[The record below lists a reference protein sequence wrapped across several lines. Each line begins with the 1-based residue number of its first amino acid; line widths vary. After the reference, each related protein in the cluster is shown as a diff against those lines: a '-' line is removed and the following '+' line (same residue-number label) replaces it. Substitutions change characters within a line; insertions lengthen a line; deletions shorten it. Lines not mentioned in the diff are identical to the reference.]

1 MKFSTKELVTMAVFG
16 ALWGAVEISLGSV
29 LKALH
34 LPFNGAFLATAGLAI
49 ALTGRL
55 FVPRRGATLFVGVI
69 ATLLKLFSIGGVVI
83 GPMIGILSEALLA
96 EVALSLLGR
105 PSRVAFLIAGALG
118 VCWTVVQPF
127 FTGALLFGRDMV
139 EVWLELVE
147 QGSRLLGLAPGA
159 AVWIVVALVA
169 LHALLGAFG
178 GWLAWEAGKQLNVR
192 LSGDVVFQNR

>member
-1 MKFSTKELVTMAVFG
+1 MNFSTKELVMVAVFG

-34 LPFNGAFLATAGLAI
+34 LPFNGALLAAAGLAI

-69 ATLLKLFSIGGVVI
+69 ATLLKLFSIGGVVV

-96 EVALSLLGR
+96 ELALSLFR
-105 PSRVAFLIAGALG
+105 KPSRVAFLLAGALG
-118 VCWTVVQPF
+118 VCWTVIQPF
-127 FTGALLFGRDMV
+127 VTGALLFGRDTL
-139 EVWLELVE
+139 EVWLELVN
-147 QGSRLLGLAPGA
+147 QGSRLLGLGSGT
-159 AVWIVVALVA
+159 AVWIVLVLVA
-169 LHALLGAFG
+169 VHALLGALS

-192 LSGDVVFQNR
+192 LSGDVVFQNH